1 MSTFCWRFTGNQYL
15 VYQALSNTFT
25 KGKTIDTTT
34 LAKIQITQLDN
45 GDRKMSAP
53 PHKVNAK
60 TYAYN
65 GKLYIKSELLGKNEP
80 KSMWNQASILD
91 VYDYNK
97 NEYLYSFY
105 VYDHQKD
112 KIKEFVLN
120 ESYFYGLV
128 GNSLVRYEIGK
139 WEWGNED

>member
-1 MSTFCWRFTGNQYL
+1 
-15 VYQALSNTFT
+15 
-25 KGKTIDTTT
+25 
-34 LAKIQITQLDN
+34 
-45 GDRKMSAP
+45 
-53 PHKVNAK
+53 
-60 TYAYN
+60 
-65 GKLYIKSELLGKNEP
+65 
-80 KSMWNQASILD
+80 MWNQASIID

-105 VYDHQKD
+105 AYDHQKD

-139 WEWGNED
+139 WE